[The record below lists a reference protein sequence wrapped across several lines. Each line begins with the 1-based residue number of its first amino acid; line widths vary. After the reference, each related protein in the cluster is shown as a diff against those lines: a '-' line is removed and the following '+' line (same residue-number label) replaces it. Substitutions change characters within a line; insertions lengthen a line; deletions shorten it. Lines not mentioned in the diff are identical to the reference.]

1 MVGDNGRDTP
11 ESVRL
16 DKWLWA
22 ARFFKTRRLASE
34 AVAGGKVQVNG
45 ERVKR
50 AKLLHAGD
58 QLRIRKG
65 SYEFQLTVREP
76 SGRRGS
82 AKEAALLYD
91 ETEQSRLQRVRLAE
105 QHRLAAAAFS
115 RSQGKPTKKERRQLG
130 RLKGRD

>member
-1 MVGDNGRDTP
+1 MASNSDREIP

-65 SYEFQLTVREP
+65 AYEFQLTVREP

-82 AKEAALLYD
+82 AKEAAILYD

-105 QHRLAAAAFS
+105 QHKLAAAAFS

>member
-1 MVGDNGRDTP
+1 MASHSDREIP
-11 ESVRL
+11 ESVRR

-65 SYEFQLTVREP
+65 PYEFQLTVREP

-82 AKEAALLYD
+82 AKEAAILYD

-105 QHRLAAAAFS
+105 QHKLAAAAFS
-115 RSQGKPTKKERRQLG
+115 RPQAKPTKKERRQLG